1 MSATKPLAVEPIKK
15 VESFSIASPWLKQEK
30 ELRLDASFYNPRV
43 AEALAI
49 LKRSGLTLE
58 PLAKVTKRIFIPPR
72 FKRIYVEQTHGVP
85 FLQGSHVVHFQPAD
99 IKYLSLTAQKG
110 LERWIIESGW
120 ILVTCSGTI
129 GRVAIAPP
137 SWDRWA
143 ASQHILRIV
152 PDPDG
157 PCPAGYIAAYLS
169 SELGQAQLTSR
180 IYGAVVDEITEEQ
193 AQSVL
198 IPVPTSSDQRKTVAD
213 IDVAAKESVLAK
225 DTAVRLAQ
233 ESVSGILS
241 LVPELKSQ
249 NIGEREDAEDAETAR
264 RRIDELKEKPERL
277 IRGKELRARLAR
289 IEK

>member
-1 MSATKPLAVEPIKK
+1 MSATKPLPVEPSRK
-15 VESFSIASPWLKQEK
+15 VETFSIASPWLKQTQ

-49 LKRSGLTLE
+49 LKRSGLSLQ

-72 FKRIYVEQTHGVP
+72 FKRIYVAQTHGVP

-137 SWDRWA
+137 SWDQWA

-152 PDPDG
+152 PDPASA
-157 PCPAGYIAAYLS
+157 CPPGYICAYLS

-198 IPVPTSSDQRKTVAD
+198 IPVPMNTEQRKVVAD
-213 IDVAAKESVLAK
+213 IDLAARESVLAK
-225 DTAVRLAQ
+225 DRAVKLGQ

-241 LVPELKSQ
+241 LIPELKHQ
-249 NIGEREDAEDAETAR
+249 KIDEDAEDAEIAR
-264 RRIDELKEKPERL
+264 KRIVELKEKPERL
-277 IRGKELRARLAR
+277 VQGRELRARLAR
-289 IEK
+289 LEK

>member
-1 MSATKPLAVEPIKK
+1 MSATKPLPIETVRK
-15 VESFSIASPWLKQEK
+15 VETFSIASPWLKQAD

-49 LKRSGLTLE
+49 LKRSGLSLQ
-58 PLAKVTKRIFIPPR
+58 PLANVTKRIFIPPR
-72 FKRIYVEQTHGVP
+72 FKRIYVEETHGVP
-85 FLQGSHVVHFQPAD
+85 FLQGSHVVHFQPAN
-99 IKYLSLTAQKG
+99 IKYLSLTAQEG
-110 LERWIIESGW
+110 LDRWIIESGW

-137 SWDRWA
+137 SWDQWA

-152 PDPDG
+152 PDPEG
-157 PCPAGYIAAYLS
+157 PCPAGYICAYLS

-193 AQSVL
+193 AKSVL
-198 IPVPTSSDQRKTVAD
+198 IPVPKSADQRKVVAD

-225 DTAVRLAQ
+225 DRAVKLAQ

-241 LVPELKSQ
+241 LIPELKSQ
-249 NIGEREDAEDAETAR
+249 KADEDAEDAEIAR
-264 RRIDELKEKPERL
+264 KRIAELEEKPER
-277 IRGKELRARLAR
+277 IVQGKELRARLA
-289 IEK
+289 EK